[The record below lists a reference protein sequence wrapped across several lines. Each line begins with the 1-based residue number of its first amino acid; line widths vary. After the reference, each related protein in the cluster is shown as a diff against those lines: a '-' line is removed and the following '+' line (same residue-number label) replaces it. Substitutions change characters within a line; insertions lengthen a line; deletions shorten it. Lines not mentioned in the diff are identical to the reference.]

1 MRGAGLKRYT
11 PDPTQRGGTVVGLDG
26 MHGLLKEY
34 MKRATFSKAGIPGVL
49 PDLKGAGIPGV
60 AGVKRAIQRKAIA
73 DVKGAIKRGVK
84 RKLAENP
91 KTRSIVK
98 RTLKEVNDIFGPLKT
113 T

>member
-11 PDPTQRGGTVVGLDG
+11 PDPTQRGGTIVGLDG
-26 MHGLLKEY
+26 MDGLLKEY
-34 MKRATFSKAGIPGVL
+34 MKNATFSKAGIPGVV

-60 AGVKRAIQRKAIA
+60 ASVKRAIKRRAIA

-91 KTRSIVK
+91 KTQAVVK
-98 RTLKEVNDIFGPLKT
+98 RALREVNDIFGP
-113 T
+113 